1 MTSDELQTALRTI
14 GWSQRQLAA
23 ILECDNVIVWRWAT
37 GRADIPPSIERWLLR
52 MAACHEKHAV
62 PDDWRVRS

>member
-1 MTSDELQTALRTI
+1 MTADELQAALRSI

-37 GRADIPPSIERWLLR
+37 GRADIPPSIGRWLLR
-52 MAACHEKHAV
+52 MAACHEKHV
-62 PDDWRVRS
+62 PPDDWRVR

>member
-1 MTSDELQTALRTI
+1 MTPAELQTALRTI

-37 GRADIPPSIERWLLR
+37 GRADIPQVIERWLLR
-52 MAACHEKHAV
+52 MAACHEKHPV
-62 PDDWRVRS
+62 PDDWRVR